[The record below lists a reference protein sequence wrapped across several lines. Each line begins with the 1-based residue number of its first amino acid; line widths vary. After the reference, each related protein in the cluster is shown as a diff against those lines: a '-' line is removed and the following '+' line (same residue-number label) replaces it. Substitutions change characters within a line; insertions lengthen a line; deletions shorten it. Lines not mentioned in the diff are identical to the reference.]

1 MKKKIIT
8 YTFAMLIAL
17 YAMPL
22 RAQQPKEVMSLQKAL
37 DIANASSKAV
47 AQYRNEYMSSY
58 WTYVAYKAQQ
68 LPQLTLKL
76 TPMTYYRY
84 ITNRYDSGEDQDV
97 YRQQQMLSTGGGL
110 SITQKLPLTGG
121 TFYINSSL
129 DYMRNFGNSRS
140 TQYSSVP
147 IRIGYNQT
155 LIGYNPFKWDKQI
168 EPLKYEKSRKQLV
181 YNISRVSEEV
191 TSLFFSLALAQKEYE
206 MAKNSK
212 TIADSLFTVGSQRFK
227 IASITQADLL
237 TLKLDA
243 LNAGNT
249 LENARTTLNRAM
261 SQLAIYLRMEKTTSI
276 VAEMPHEPILTQID
290 VSKAIEMAHLYNPK
304 YAEL

>member
-1 MKKKIIT
+1 MKMKKKIIT

-22 RAQQPKEVMSLQKAL
+22 RAQQTKEVMSLQKAL

-206 MAKNSK
+206 MAKNS
-212 TIADSLFTVGSQRFK
+212 
-227 IASITQADLL
+227 
-237 TLKLDA
+237 
-243 LNAGNT
+243 
-249 LENARTTLNRAM
+249 
-261 SQLAIYLRMEKTTSI
+261 
-276 VAEMPHEPILTQID
+276 
-290 VSKAIEMAHLYNPK
+290 
-304 YAEL
+304 